1 MVSFLI
7 ALFLIGFVIIKWVE
21 KDSYDQHLKNEMWF
35 TENKVRFISTTYTD
49 RELEQV
55 IREALDNP
63 RYNRDIQEELRGIF
77 NHIPVC
83 RGMNFN
89 HRSMGGKNNM
99 CSEMAVRLL
108 LAHRGKMMCGEAIDS
123 VYGMRNN
130 RMGIVLP
137 NQLSEYHRLMR
148 RRFRH
153 MLLWVEAEL
162 QRHGVPAELYLNHGN
177 RAVTNERMVVRA
189 KDYECPT
196 DYGAMFD
203 EVSYHYWKV

>member
-49 RELEQV
+49 RELEQA

-137 NQLSEYHRLMR
+137 DQLSEYHRLMR
-148 RRFRH
+148 RQFRH

>member
-7 ALFLIGFVIIKWVE
+7 ALFLIGFVIIKWIE

-77 NHIPVC
+77 NQIPVC

-123 VYGMRNN
+123 IYGMRNN

-137 NQLSEYHRLMR
+137 DQLSEYHRLMR

>member
-108 LAHRGKMMCGEAIDS
+108 LAHRGKMLCGAAIDS

-137 NQLSEYHRLMR
+137 DQLSEYHRLMR